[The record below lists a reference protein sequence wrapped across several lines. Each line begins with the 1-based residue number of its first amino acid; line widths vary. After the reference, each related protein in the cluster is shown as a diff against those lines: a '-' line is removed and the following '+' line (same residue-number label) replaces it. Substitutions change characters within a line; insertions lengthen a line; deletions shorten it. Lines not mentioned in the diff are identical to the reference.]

1 MLQQT
6 ILSRKITK
14 PFSLLVVV
22 ITSLGLSAC
31 NDNADLDADTAQY
44 SLPDKVDYNFHIK
57 PILSDTC
64 FLCHGPDVTNAKA
77 GLSLNTFEQATTHV
91 LESGNH
97 AIVPGKPD
105 KSEAVQRITAT
116 DPSMIMPPPK
126 SNLTLTD
133 REKAMIKKWIKQG
146 AEYKQHWS
154 FIKAEKKALP
164 EVQNKTWPVNALDYF
179 VLKKIEDNNLTP
191 SETADKET
199 LIRRV
204 TFDITGLPPTLAEID
219 NFIADDSANA
229 YEKVVERLIATP
241 AYAERMAT
249 EWLDVA
255 RYADTHG
262 YATDPFRD
270 VSPYRDWVIEKFDE
284 NMPFDKFITWQL
296 AGDLL
301 PNATKEQ
308 KLATAF
314 NRMHTQNNEGGIVL
328 EEFRVEYVKD
338 RVQAIGTGLLGLTLH
353 CAQCHDHKYD
363 DIPTKGYYQT
373 FAMFNNIDETGQI
386 SWDANDLPVPTMLLP
401 TERQQADIENIKQQI
416 TSSEVQLTEAL
427 NNSDAS
433 FSAWQKQRAAV
444 DLLARDALI
453 SHYPFNEKDTN
464 KTITNSLN
472 NGKTGRVLFSSS
484 KNEKT
489 GDDLVIQ
496 LDENNQGFLL
506 NGDDALFFPDE
517 NHFNRATPFTV
528 AIKAKFPESLKE
540 AVLFHFN
547 LSSTLYNYKGFDVSI
562 EAGHWLVR
570 LAHTYPYNAITLRSQ
585 APITTAQWQHIAMS
599 YDGSSTAKGV
609 NFYVN
614 GELVAMNI
622 ERDNLYKDIRHPSDD
637 NLGLVTGFKVG
648 ARWRDRG
655 AAKTLVDDLKI
666 WARDLSQVEITANA
680 KHAFG
685 ETYSVAKITNSQD
698 LKDFYNKRYNKT
710 YQTSFANLTVLRNQ
724 QNALAEPVQ
733 EMMIMQELT
742 GKKRQS
748 YILDRGLY
756 SNHGEPVEPGVVESI
771 YPFDKSLPKN
781 RIGLAKWITDPNHP
795 LTARV
800 VSNRYWMM
808 FMGTGIVRTPE
819 DFGSQGKL
827 PTHPDALDWLS
838 REFIDSG
845 WNVKHIIKTIAMTA
859 TYRQHS
865 IASPTLKEQDPEN
878 IFYARGPSGRLTA
891 EMLRDNV
898 LAASGLLVNK
908 VGGKSVYPYQPEG
921 LWQMN
926 RAKYQQSTGDDL
938 YRRSMYTVWKRN
950 APPPSMH
957 NFDTPTRTYT
967 VGTRQAT
974 NTPLQALT
982 MMNDPQ
988 FVEAGRVLAEKVL
1001 TQTQNTQQQLTNI
1014 YRSLTSKYPDNNEL
1028 QVMSEMYEKFAEK
1041 YANNP
1046 DDADAFLTIGEKTL
1060 SPSLNKTVVAALSA
1074 VANLIINHDATV
1086 IKR

>member
-1 MLQQT
+1 MLHLT
-6 ILSRKITK
+6 IPNKFAK
-14 PFSLLVVV
+14 PFSV
-22 ITSLGLSAC
+22 ITILFVSIGLTAC
-31 NDNADLDADTAQY
+31 NDNADIDADSAQY
-44 SLPDKVDYNFHIK
+44 NLPEVVDYNFHIK

-77 GLSLNTFEQATTHV
+77 GLSLNTFELATTHV

-97 AIVPGKPD
+97 AIVPGEPD
-105 KSEAVQRITAT
+105 KSEALQRITSI

-126 SNLTLTD
+126 SNLTLSD
-133 REKAMIKKWIKQG
+133 RQKAMIKKWIKQG
-146 AEYKQHWS
+146 AQYKQHWS
-154 FIKAEKKALP
+154 FIKPEKKSLP
-164 EVQNKTWPVNALDYF
+164 EVKNKAWPVNALDHF
-179 VLKKIEDNNLTP
+179 VLKKLEDNNLTP
-191 SETADKET
+191 SEEADRET

-204 TFDITGLPPTLAEID
+204 TFDITGLPPTLVEID
-219 NFIADDSANA
+219 NFLADDSDNA
-229 YEKVVERLIATP
+229 YEKVVDRLTSTS
-241 AYAERMAT
+241 AYAERVAT

-284 NMPFDKFITWQL
+284 NMPFDKFVTWQL

-338 RVQAIGTGLLGLTLH
+338 RVQAVGTGLLGLTLH

-386 SWDANDLPVPTMLLP
+386 SWDAKDMPVPTMLLP
-401 TERQQADIENIKQQI
+401 TDRQQAEIQSTHQKIID
-416 TSSEVQLTEAL
+416 SEEKVANVV

-433 FSAWQKQRAAV
+433 FSAWKKQRAAV
-444 DLLARDALI
+444 DLLASDALVA
-453 SHYPFNEKDTN
+453 HYPFNEKDNTKKIASAID
-464 KTITNSLN
+464 KTKS
-472 NGKTGRVLFSSS
+472 GRVLFSSS

-489 GDDLVIQ
+489 GDDLVNK
-496 LDENNQGFLL
+496 LDENNQSFLL
-506 NGDDALFFPDE
+506 NGDDALLFPDE
-517 NHFNRATPFTV
+517 NNFNRATPFTV
-528 AIKAKFPESLKE
+528 SLKAKLSNELKE
-540 AVLFHFN
+540 AALFHFN
-547 LSSTLYNYKGFDVSI
+547 LSSTLYTYKGFDVSI
-562 EAGHWLVR
+562 EESHWLVR
-570 LAHTYPYNAITLRSQ
+570 LAHNYPYNAITLRSKE
-585 APITTAQWQHIAMS
+585 PVTKGEWQHVTMT
-599 YDGSSTAKGV
+599 YDGSSKASGV
-609 NFYVN
+609 NFYLN
-614 GELVAMNI
+614 GELVLMNI
-622 ERDNLYKDIRHPSDD
+622 ERDNLYKDIRHPADD
-637 NLGLVTGFKVG
+637 NLGLVRGLKVG

-655 AAKTLVDDLKI
+655 AANSLVDDLKV
-666 WARDLSQVEITANA
+666 WSRDLSQIEVKANA
-680 KHAFG
+680 EHAFG
-685 ETYSVAKITNSQD
+685 NTYTLTKITDAQR
-698 LKDFYNKRYNKT
+698 LKSFYNKRYNAAYKE
-710 YQTSFANLTVLRNQ
+710 SFAELTAVRNE
-724 QNALAEPVQ
+724 QNTLTEPVQ

-742 GKKRQS
+742 GEPRQA
-748 YILDRGLY
+748 YVLDRGLY

-771 YPFDKSLPKN
+771 FPFDKSLPKN
-781 RIGLAKWITDPNHP
+781 RIGLAKWLTDPNHP
-795 LTARV
+795 LMARV

-845 WNVKHIIKTIAMTA
+845 WDVKHIIKTIAMTA
-859 TYRQHS
+859 TYRQSS
-865 IASPTLKEQDPEN
+865 ITNQILKEKDPKN
-878 IFYARGPSGRLTA
+878 TLYARGPSQRLTA

-898 LAASGLLVNK
+898 LAASGLLVKK

-926 RAKYQQSTGDDL
+926 RAKYEQSTGDDL

-988 FVEAGRVLAEKVL
+988 FVEAGRVLAEKVIAA
-1001 TQTQNTQQQLTNI
+1001 TDDNKQQVTDL
-1014 YRSLTSKYPDNNEL
+1014 YRLLTSKYPDENEL
-1028 QVMSEMYEKFAEK
+1028 QVMLEMYGKFSEK
-1041 YANNP
+1041 YEKNP
-1046 DDADAFLTIGEKTL
+1046 DDAEALIAIGEKEL
-1060 SPSLNKTVVAALSA
+1060 SPALNKTVVAALSA